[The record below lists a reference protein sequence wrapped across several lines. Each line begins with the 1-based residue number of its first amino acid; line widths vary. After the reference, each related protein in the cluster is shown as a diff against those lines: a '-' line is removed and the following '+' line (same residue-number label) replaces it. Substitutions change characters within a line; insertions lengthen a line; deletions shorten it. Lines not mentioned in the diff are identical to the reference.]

1 MKEEGPRIIISEEEI
16 EEGQRVISEE
26 VIEELLNI
34 ITNDIYEEELRKK
47 LFEELVKVIKGI
59 FEVMNGIYEKAIDNA
74 IAQETEKLQK
84 NRTEAIEEKNQEIKR
99 LNKEM
104 IKKLEEEHCELE
116 EVEYTNSALLLKER
130 QSNDEIQEARKE
142 LIRGFRDLC
151 CDDRSTIGDKWM
163 GKLDKKP
170 FIQTTLT
177 DPSWYP
183 FKRVGSGEKMK
194 EVVDEEDDKL
204 KTLREE
210 WGEDVKNAV
219 KTALEELNE
228 FNPSGRYTVPV
239 LWNFEQGR
247 KATLKEG
254 IAQMTKE
261 VKTLKRQLT

>member
-1 MKEEGPRIIISEEEI
+1 
-16 EEGQRVISEE
+16 
-26 VIEELLNI
+26 
-34 ITNDIYEEELRKK
+34 
-47 LFEELVKVIKGI
+47 
-59 FEVMNGIYEKAIDNA
+59 MNGIYEKAIDNA
-74 IAQETEKLQK
+74 IALETEKLQK
-84 NRTEAIEEKNQEIKR
+84 IRMEAIEKKNQEIKR

-104 IKKLEEEHCELE
+104 IKKLEEERCELE
-116 EVEYTNSALLLKER
+116 GLEYTNSALLLKKR

-142 LIRGFRDLC
+142 LIRGFRDLS
-151 CDDRSTIGDKWM
+151 CDDRSTIGVKRM
-163 GKLDKKP
+163 GQLDKKP
-170 FIQTTLT
+170 FIQVCKQRFTGEENIELEHDMLCWKWQRTVT

-183 FKRVGSGEKMK
+183 FKRVSSGEKMK

-228 FNPSGRYTVPV
+228 FNPSGRYTVPL

-261 VKTLKRQLT
+261 VKALKRQLT